1 MSAAR
6 QFDEL
11 ARQRFRER
19 FGYPPAA
26 VAVAPGRI
34 NVIGEHTDYTEGWVL
49 PAAIDRYIA
58 VATRSRHDGE
68 VVLFSDRYGGP
79 VRLSELPASRRGDW
93 TDYVVGVV
101 WQLRASLD
109 APEGFELAIVGDIPT
124 GAGLSSSA
132 ALEVATAMALL
143 ATTGADLSRAEL
155 APLCQ
160 RAEND
165 FVGARTGIMDQFT
178 AIFAR
183 ANNALLLDCRSL
195 RWEEIPLPDQ
205 RFAWL
210 LADTRVKHE
219 LAGSGYNQ
227 RRAECEA
234 AAAAL
239 GVVALRDA
247 TEADL
252 ERIEDPLLQR
262 RARHVL
268 TENARVKTAAAALR
282 RRDAPALGPLL
293 YASHESLKAEF
304 SVSCP
309 ELDWLVELA
318 GESPAVVGAR
328 MMGAGFGGC
337 VLLLADARTL
347 DDTEAHLRQEYSK
360 RFNRPPDFYRVCSV
374 DGATISAHS

>member
-1 MSAAR
+1 MSAAH
-6 QFDEL
+6 QLAEL

-19 FGYPPAA
+19 FGHPPNA

-34 NVIGEHTDYTEGWVL
+34 NIIGEHTDYNEGWVL

-58 VATRSRHDGE
+58 VATRPRHDRE
-68 VVLFSDRYGGP
+68 VVLWSDRHGAP
-79 VRLSELPASRRGDW
+79 VRLPELPAARRGDW
-93 TDYVVGVV
+93 TDYVVGV
-101 WQLRASLD
+101 ASELPG
-109 APEGFELAIVGDIPT
+109 APDGFDLAVLGDIPT

-132 ALEVATAMALL
+132 ALEVATGMALL
-143 ATTGADLSRAEL
+143 ASAGDELPGVEL
-155 APLCQ
+155 ARLCQ
-160 RAEND
+160 RAENH

-178 AIFAR
+178 AIFAS
-183 ANNALLLDCRSL
+183 AGKALLLDCRSL
-195 RWEEIPLPDQ
+195 QMEGVPLPGASH
-205 RFAWL
+205 AWL
-210 LADTRVKHE
+210 LADTRVKHK

-239 GVVALRDA
+239 GVIALRDA
-247 TEADL
+247 SEADL

-268 TENARVKTAAAALR
+268 SENARVKTAAAALR

-293 YASHESLKAEF
+293 YASHESLKDDF

-309 ELDWLVELA
+309 ELDCLVELA
-318 GESPAVVGAR
+318 SESPAILGAR

-337 VLLLADARTL
+337 VLILADAGKL
-347 DDTEAHLRQEYSK
+347 DDVEDHLRQGYAG
-360 RFNRPPDFYRVCSV
+360 RFNRPPDFYRVRSV
-374 DGATISAHS
+374 DHATVF